1 MSLDFTGKTV
11 IVTGSGGGLGR
22 SHALEFA
29 RRGANVVVNDLG
41 GSVDGSGGSSE
52 AADAVVKTIIDNGGK
67 AISNGASVTDDK
79 GVANMVEQTLSEFGR
94 IDVLV
99 NNAGVLRDK
108 SFSNMSMSDFEF
120 VVDVHL
126 MGTVKTTHAVFPI
139 MKEQNYGR
147 IVVTTSSSGLY
158 GNFGQ
163 SNYGAGKM
171 GVVGMMNTLEL
182 EGAKYNIHVNALA
195 PVAWTRMTEDLMPP
209 EAEALLTP
217 ESVTPAVVF
226 MSSDQAPSGQII
238 CAGAGV
244 FAAAQVV
251 ETPGK
256 LIGLDAA
263 AEDVAANWEE
273 ISDLTEAK
281 PLGMGF
287 EQSAKFFA
295 LHNLKR

>member
-256 LIGLDAA
+256 LLGVDAA

>member
-171 GVVGMMNTLEL
+171 GVVGMMNKLEL
-182 EGAKYNIHVNALA
+182 EGAKYYIHVNALE
-195 PVAWTRMTEDLMPP
+195 PVAGTRMTEDLMPP

-256 LIGLDAA
+256 RRGLDAA

>member
-52 AADAVVKTIIDNGGK
+52 AADTVVKTITDNGGK
-67 AISNGASVTDDK
+67 AISNGSSVTDDK

-108 SFSNMSMSDFEF
+108 SFSNMPMSDFEF

-126 MGTVKTTHAVFPI
+126 MGTVKVTHAVFPI

-195 PVAWTRMTEDLMPP
+195 PGAWTRMTEDLMPP

-251 ETPGK
+251 ESPGK
-256 LIGLDAA
+256 LLGLDAA

>member
-52 AADAVVKTIIDNGGK
+52 AADAVVKTITDNGGK
-67 AISNGASVTDDK
+67 AISNGSSVTDDK

-108 SFSNMSMSDFEF
+108 SFSNMPMSDFEF

-126 MGTVKTTHAVFPI
+126 MGTVKVTHAVFPI

-251 ETPGK
+251 ESPGK
-256 LIGLDAA
+256 LLGLDAA
-263 AEDVAANWEE
+263 AEDVAASWEE

>member
-1 MSLDFTGKTV
+1 MSLDFTEKTV

-256 LIGLDAA
+256 LLGLDAA

>member
-52 AADAVVKTIIDNGGK
+52 AADAVVKTITDNGGK
-67 AISNGASVTDDK
+67 AISNGSSVTDDK

-108 SFSNMSMSDFEF
+108 SFSNMPMSDFEF

-126 MGTVKTTHAVFPI
+126 MGTVKVTHAVFPI

-195 PVAWTRMTEDLMPP
+195 PVAWTRMTQDLMPP

-244 FAAAQVV
+244 FAAAQIV
-251 ETPGK
+251 ESPGK
-256 LIGLDAA
+256 LLGLDAA

>member
-41 GSVDGSGGSSE
+41 GSVDGSGGSSQ
-52 AADAVVKTIIDNGGK
+52 AADAVVKTITDNGGK
-67 AISNGASVTDDK
+67 AISNGSSVTDDK

-94 IDVLV
+94 IDILV

-108 SFSNMSMSDFEF
+108 SFSNMPMSDFEF

-126 MGTVKTTHAVFPI
+126 MGTVKVTHAVFPI

-251 ETPGK
+251 ESPGK
-256 LIGLDAA
+256 LLGLDAA

>member
-171 GVVGMMNTLEL
+171 GVVGMMKTLEL

-256 LIGLDAA
+256 LLGLDAA

>member
-79 GVANMVEQTLSEFGR
+79 GVNNMVEQTLSEFGR

-108 SFSNMSMSDFEF
+108 SFSNMSMFDFEF

-256 LIGLDAA
+256 LLGLDAA

>member
-120 VVDVHL
+120 VVDVL
-126 MGTVKTTHAVFPI
+126 
-139 MKEQNYGR
+139 
-147 IVVTTSSSGLY
+147 
-158 GNFGQ
+158 
-163 SNYGAGKM
+163 
-171 GVVGMMNTLEL
+171 
-182 EGAKYNIHVNALA
+182 
-195 PVAWTRMTEDLMPP
+195 
-209 EAEALLTP
+209 
-217 ESVTPAVVF
+217 
-226 MSSDQAPSGQII
+226 
-238 CAGAGV
+238 
-244 FAAAQVV
+244 
-251 ETPGK
+251 
-256 LIGLDAA
+256 
-263 AEDVAANWEE
+263 
-273 ISDLTEAK
+273 
-281 PLGMGF
+281 
-287 EQSAKFFA
+287 
-295 LHNLKR
+295 

>member
-67 AISNGASVTDDK
+67 AISNGSSVTDDK
-79 GVANMVEQTLSEFGR
+79 GVATMIEQTLSEFGR

-108 SFSNMSMSDFEF
+108 SFSNMPMSDFEF

-126 MGTVKTTHAVFPI
+126 MGTVKVTHGVFPI

-195 PVAWTRMTEDLMPP
+195 PVAWTRMTKDLMPP

-256 LIGLDAA
+256 LLGLDAG

-295 LHNLKR
+295 LHNIKR

>member
-52 AADAVVKTIIDNGGK
+52 AADAVVKTITDNGGK
-67 AISNGASVTDDK
+67 AISNGSSVTDDK

-94 IDVLV
+94 IDILV

-108 SFSNMSMSDFEF
+108 SFSNMPMSDFEF

-126 MGTVKTTHAVFPI
+126 MGTVKVTHAVFPI

-251 ETPGK
+251 ESPGK
-256 LIGLDAA
+256 LLGLDAA

-295 LHNLKR
+295 LHNLNR